1 MAKKKTSDLLES
13 SSEDTTQAATERALA
28 AVKGFLADESEFGI
42 PRWYLSTGNLALDYI
57 ISGRVDGTGGW
68 PGGRLVEIFGDPSTG
83 KSLLI
88 AMAIKQM
95 QDTGGLIALA
105 DVENRWDSDFA
116 RIHGVDQDKIAPL
129 VPRTIEEFG
138 VISIDLLEACIRE
151 KVPRVLLC
159 LDSVAALST
168 EWELEN
174 KGMKEDQGKRA
185 KKLHAVVG
193 RVLPGLLAKANGLM
207 VVSNHIIQ
215 NPQITYGSNRM
226 TPGGKAL
233 PFQSSVRLELLS
245 TEKIKLE
252 KKERV
257 IGNTLHC
264 VCAKNSIQPP
274 FGEAFVDLYWA
285 QGVDKYSGLLRIAK
299 DIEVIEQNGA
309 WYTFQGQNFRG
320 DDFGIFIESHPE
332 VLQHEAWTSPY
343 FKRR

>member
-1 MAKKKTSDLLES
+1 MD
-13 SSEDTTQAATERALA
+13 RALV

-116 RIHGVDQDKIAPL
+116 RIHGVDQGKIAPL

-138 VISIDLLEACIRE
+138 IIAIDLLEACIRE
-151 KVPRVLLC
+151 KVPKVLLC

-174 KGMKEDQGKRA
+174 KGVKEDQGKRA

-193 RVLPGLLAKANGLM
+193 RVLPGLLAKSNGLM
-207 VVSNHIIQ
+207 IVSNHIIQ
-215 NPQITYGSNRM
+215 NPNITYGSNRM

-245 TEKIKLE
+245 TEKIKIE
-252 KKERV
+252 GKERV
-257 IGNTLHC
+257 VGNTLHC

-274 FGEAFVDLYWA
+274 YGEAFIDLYWGD
-285 QGVDKYSGLLRIAK
+285 GVDRYSGLLNIAVDL
-299 DIEVIEQNGA
+299 DIVKRGGG
-309 WYTFQGQNFRG
+309 WYEFQDKKFRG
-320 DDFGIFIESHPE
+320 SDFGKFVEEHPE
-332 VLQHEAWTSPY
+332 VLTHEAWANPY